1 MTAIESLI
9 HSLLSPPVQYFPQLN
24 PNAQDRKQLAEKHSY
39 WQPVACQY
47 DKCSSKISN
56 EAVKMCIDYS
66 IAIGGSVKAP
76 QMGNWFMLVCIE
88 CADVLYKGKP
98 RDTLIDLLLP
108 MESISYNC
116 ENKACRSPISQK
128 MAVATCFS
136 IECANY
142 NMSKPMRYCAMCN
155 QQKHGEYKFK
165 AEIQAHGLDLSDS
178 QLITNRICF
187 SSINRSE

>member
-1 MTAIESLI
+1 
-9 HSLLSPPVQYFPQLN
+9 
-24 PNAQDRKQLAEKHSY
+24 
-39 WQPVACQY
+39 
-47 DKCSSKISN
+47 
-56 EAVKMCIDYS
+56 MCIDYS
-66 IAIGGSVKAP
+66 LAIGGSVKAP
-76 QMGNWFMLVCIE
+76 TLIGNWFMLVCIE

-142 NMSKPMRYCAMCN
+142 NMSKPMRYCQMCN
-155 QQKHGEYKFK
+155 QQKHGKLMIFDFV
-165 AEIQAHGLDLSDS
+165 QSNQS
-178 QLITNRICF
+178 LITN
-187 SSINRSE
+187 